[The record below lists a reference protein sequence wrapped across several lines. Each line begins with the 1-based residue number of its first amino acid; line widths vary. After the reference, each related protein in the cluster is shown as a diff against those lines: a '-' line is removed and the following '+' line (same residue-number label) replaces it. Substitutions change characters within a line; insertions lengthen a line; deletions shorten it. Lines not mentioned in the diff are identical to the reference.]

1 MELGQYILQGRAAL
15 NSSIVIARSLKHLV
29 AAGTLWP
36 FLKLS
41 VPHFFKQY
49 LPTGTVGTSAPT
61 FTLYPLLH
69 IHIPTVPWQLQV
81 SLLSES
87 GT

>member
-15 NSSIVIARSLKHLV
+15 NSSIVIARSLKHLI

-41 VPHFFKQY
+41 VPYFFKQD
-49 LPTGTVGTSAPT
+49 LCTNTPT
-61 FTLYPLLH
+61 FTLYSLLH

-81 SLLSES
+81 SL
-87 GT
+87 